1 MNFLGLLFIIFSS
14 KKNLYIFNH
23 KYRTDAEKCLQTMV
37 ENVTLQKALQ
47 ALIAGGAR

>member
-1 MNFLGLLFIIFSS
+1 MKEFVFKKLFDILF
-14 KKNLYIFNH
+14 
-23 KYRTDAEKCLQTMV
+23 RTDAEKCLQTMV

>member
-1 MNFLGLLFIIFSS
+1 MLDLQKEFLQKTFDIQFRI
-14 KKNLYIFNH
+14 
-23 KYRTDAEKCLQTMV
+23 DAEKCLQTMV